1 MSGDRVQGTVVRGQ
15 DPCELKI
22 KDVLMRFRR
31 NFFCCLFI
39 LFSAAA
45 LLPLLSGCGAD
56 RVAQKKK
63 AATLADLGNAMAA
76 EGNTRGGLQKL
87 LEAARLDPDNG
98 EIYQQIALV
107 FRSLGDYPLSLK
119 YFRKALELKPQ
130 FPEATNN
137 MGTVYLLMGDWNKAI
152 ACFREA
158 AEDIKYQTP
167 QYAYNNM
174 GLAYFK
180 MGDTQK
186 AIENYE
192 TALRLSRSY
201 AVVYLNLA
209 RLYEK
214 KGDLKQ
220 AEANYRE
227 AILYRPNDPQAL
239 LGLAKLLIKL
249 DKTKE
254 AKESLIK
261 IIKDDPRGLEG
272 REARKLL
279 ATLQN

>member
-1 MSGDRVQGTVVRGQ
+1 M
-15 DPCELKI
+15 LK
-22 KDVLMRFRR
+22 KDMVLIHFRR
-31 NFFCCLFI
+31 NPFCCLPI
-39 LFSAAA
+39 LFLAA
-45 LLPLLSGCGAD
+45 LLFLLSGCSTD
-56 RVAQKKK
+56 RAAQKKK
-63 AATLADLGNAMAA
+63 AATLADMGNAMAA
-76 EGNTRGGLQKL
+76 EGNTRGGLKKL
-87 LEAARLDPDNG
+87 LEAARLDPDN
-98 EIYQQIALV
+98 EVIYQQIALV

-137 MGTVYLLMGDWNKAI
+137 MGTVYLLMGDWPKAI
-152 ACFREA
+152 KCFREA
-158 AEDIKYQTP
+158 AADMKYETP

-180 MGDTQK
+180 MGNTQK

-192 TALRLSRSY
+192 MALRLSRSY
-201 AVVYLNLA
+201 AAVYLNLA

-214 KGDLKQ
+214 KGDLKE

-227 AILYRPNDPQAL
+227 AILYQPKDPAGHM
-239 LGLAKLLIKL
+239 GLAKLFIQQGKN
-249 DKTKE
+249 KE
-254 AKESLIK
+254 AKEFLIK

>member
-1 MSGDRVQGTVVRGQ
+1 
-15 DPCELKI
+15 
-22 KDVLMRFRR
+22 MRFSK
-31 NFFCCLFI
+31 NPFCCLFI
-39 LFSAAA
+39 LFSAMV
-45 LLPLLSGCGAD
+45 LLPFLFGCGTDSA
-56 RVAQKKK
+56 AQKKK
-63 AATLADLGNAMAA
+63 ATTLANLGNAMAA

-87 LEAARLDPDNG
+87 LEAAQLDPDNEG
-98 EIYQQIALV
+98 IYQQIALV
-107 FRSLGDYPLSLK
+107 FRSLGDYQLSLK
-119 YFRKALELKPQ
+119 YFRKALEMKPR

-152 ACFREA
+152 HCFKEA
-158 AEDIKYQTP
+158 AEDIKYETP

-174 GLAYFK
+174 GLAYYK

-186 AIENYE
+186 AIQNYE

-201 AVVYLNLA
+201 SVVYLNLA

-214 KGDLKQ
+214 KGDLEE

-227 AILYRPNDPQAL
+227 AILYRPRDPAGHM
-239 LGLAKLLIKL
+239 GLAKLFIKQS
-249 DKTKE
+249 KTKE
-254 AKESLIK
+254 AKASLIK

>member
-1 MSGDRVQGTVVRGQ
+1 
-15 DPCELKI
+15 LKNGLDACVSRSEPFVLI
-22 KDVLMRFRR
+22 KDVLMDFRKNPFRFM
-31 NFFCCLFI
+31 FI
-39 LFSAAA
+39 LLSAT
-45 LLPLLSGCGAD
+45 LLLSLLSTCGGVD
-56 RVAQKKK
+56 RAAQKKK

-87 LEAARLDPDNG
+87 LEAARLDPEN
-98 EIYQQIALV
+98 ERIYQEIALV

-119 YFRKALELKPQ
+119 YFRKALALKPQ

-152 ACFREA
+152 VCFKEA
-158 AEDIKYQTP
+158 AADMKYETP

-186 AIENYE
+186 AVENYE
-192 TALRLSRSY
+192 MALRLSRSY
-201 AVVYLNLA
+201 AIVYLNLA

-214 KGDLKQ
+214 NGDLEE
-220 AEANYRE
+220 AEANYRD
-227 AILYRPNDPQAL
+227 AILYRPKGPEGHM
-239 LGLAKLLIKL
+239 GLAKLLIKQG
-249 DKTKE
+249 KNKE

-261 IIKDDPRGLEG
+261 IIKNDPRGLEG

>member
-1 MSGDRVQGTVVRGQ
+1 
-15 DPCELKI
+15 
-22 KDVLMRFRR
+22 MRFSKSP
-31 NFFCCLFI
+31 FLGLLIF
-39 LFSAAA
+39 FSAMV

-56 RVAQKKK
+56 RAVQKKK
-63 AATLADLGNAMAA
+63 AATLANLGNAMAA

-107 FRSLGDYPLSLK
+107 FRSLGDYQLSLK
-119 YFRKALELKPQ
+119 YFRKTLELKPR

-137 MGTVYLLMGDWNKAI
+137 MGTVYLLMEDWNRAI
-152 ACFREA
+152 KCFREA
-158 AEDIKYQTP
+158 AEDIKYETP

-180 MGDTQK
+180 MGDTQR
-186 AIENYE
+186 ALQNYE

-201 AVVYLNLA
+201 SVVYLNLA

-214 KGDLKQ
+214 KGDFKE
-220 AEANYRE
+220 AETNYRE
-227 AILYRPNDPQAL
+227 AILYRPRDSSGHM
-239 LGLAKLLIKL
+239 GLAKLLIKQGKIK
-249 DKTKE
+249 DAE
-254 AKESLIK
+254 ESLIK

-279 ATLQN
+279 TTLQN